1 MKITIPISVG
11 ELLDK
16 ITILQIKSQYSNN
29 SFIHKELSE
38 LINIAKLNSVYHENE
53 LSELLLVNQKLWKIE
68 DEIREYENQKDF
80 SENFIQL
87 ARQVYLTNDERAEI
101 KKRINQKTNSEYRE
115 IKLHKYSHKS
125 EKI

>member
-1 MKITIPISVG
+1 MNITIPISVG

-38 LINIAKLNSVYHENE
+38 LISIAKSNSVYHENE